1 MSVERENMNIRTKD
15 GKEIKV
21 EKACIEVRGLEEPR
35 RPLTGMCQERG
46 SVQVIR
52 NKGDNTYCGPAALS
66 LLTGH
71 HVSLCC
77 HYVRKVRFN
86 ARPVKAISNGTMVR
100 TLEHMGK
107 KVAPVTF
114 TGSPTLVGLVRRL
127 RARRPAQRFLIRTTG
142 HFLVLQGR
150 RVYDNL
156 NPTGVFFGKYN
167 HRRYRVLAAWEV
179 SA

>member
-1 MSVERENMNIRTKD
+1 LKV
-15 GKEIKV
+15 IKN
-21 EKACIEVRGLEEPR
+21 P
-35 RPLTGMCQERG
+35 
-46 SVQVIR
+46 
-52 NKGDNTYCGPAALS
+52 GDNSYCGPAALS

-77 HYVRKVRFN
+77 YEIRKVTCRR
-86 ARPVKAISNGTMVR
+86 AVKACSNGTMVAVLQR
-100 TLEHMGK
+100 MGK
-107 KVAPVTF
+107 KTTPVTF
-114 TGSPTLVGLVRRL
+114 RGSPTLVGLVRRL
-127 RARRPAQRFLIRTTG
+127 RARTPAQRFLIRTTT

-156 NPTGVFFGKYN
+156 NPDGIFFGKYN